1 MSNRTAH
8 LHAINTT
15 QLRTT
20 QNDLPMDVRH
30 TSIETLNGIVI
41 HAIDIAL
48 AAKHAHWNV
57 RGRNFLTYHMLFDRV
72 FTDLVAEIDT
82 LGERATAIGGI
93 ARGTIQTVADS
104 TRLKPYPAL
113 TVSEREHVEQLAM
126 RLGRLSSE
134 IRHAIAAVCK
144 IEDVVTADV
153 LTTACSTV
161 DSLLW
166 TIESHIEHD

>member
-1 MSNRTAH
+1 MSNRTVL
-8 LHAINTT
+8 LHALNSA
-15 QLRTT
+15 QLRSTH
-20 QNDLPMDVRH
+20 NDLPIDTRH
-30 TSIETLNGIVI
+30 ISIEMLNGIVV

-57 RGRNFLTYHMLFDRV
+57 RGRNFLASHKLFDKV
-72 FTDLVAEIDT
+72 FTELVTEIDA

-93 ARGTIQTVADS
+93 ARGTVQTVADS
-104 TRLKPYPAL
+104 TQLKPYPVL

-126 RLGRLSSE
+126 RLGRLGSE
-134 IRHAIAAVCK
+134 IRHAIAAIAK
-144 IEDVVTADV
+144 SQDVVTVDL

>member
-30 TSIETLNGIVI
+30 TSIETLNGIVV

-57 RGRNFLTYHMLFDRV
+57 RGPNFLSHHKLFDEV
-72 FTDLVAEIDT
+72 FNQLIAQIDSI
-82 LGERATAIGGI
+82 GERATALGGI
-93 ARGTIQTVADS
+93 ARGTVQMVANGTD
-104 TRLKPYPAL
+104 LKPYPVL
-113 TVSEREHVEQLAM
+113 SVGEREHVEQLSE
-126 RLGRLSSE
+126 RLGLLGAKISKAVGETSRLGDIVS
-134 IRHAIAAVCK
+134 
-144 IEDVVTADV
+144 ADV
-153 LTTACSTV
+153 LTDAAA
-161 DSLLW
+161 
-166 TIESHIEHD
+166 TIEGMLWLVESHATAT

>member
-8 LHAINTT
+8 LHAVNTAQVRST
-15 QLRTT
+15 K
-20 QNDLPMDVRH
+20 NDLPIETRH
-30 TSIETLNGIVI
+30 VSIELLNGVVV

-57 RGRNFLTYHMLFDRV
+57 RGRNFLSYHKLFDKV
-72 FTDLVAEIDT
+72 FTDLVAEIDA

-93 ARGTIQTVADS
+93 ARGTVQTVADA
-104 TRLKPYPAL
+104 TQLKPYPVL

-126 RLGRLSSE
+126 RIGRLGSE
-134 IRHAIAAVCK
+134 IRHAIAVVTK
-144 IEDVVTADV
+144 TQDVVTVDV